1 MLVER
6 GIAEGTVRPDIRPAM
21 LARLI
26 EASAIAVLVDAAE
39 TGIDDAEGRRLVMLA
54 VLGTAGLCVA
64 GQRRAHRGDTR
75 ARRRPATSSTTTS
88 EEARP

>member
-1 MLVER
+1 M
-6 GIAEGTVRPDIRPAM
+6 RPDIRPAT

-54 VLGTAGLCVA
+54 VLGTAGLSW
-64 GQRRAHRGDTR
+64 RASAELIAATPELADPPAVDR
-75 ARRRPATSSTTTS
+75 AP